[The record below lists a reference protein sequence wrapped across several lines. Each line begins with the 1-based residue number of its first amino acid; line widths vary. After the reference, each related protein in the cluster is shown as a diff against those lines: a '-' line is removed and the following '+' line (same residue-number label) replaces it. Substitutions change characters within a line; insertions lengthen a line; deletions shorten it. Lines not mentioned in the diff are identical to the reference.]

1 MQDRLAAMSVFAEV
15 VEAKSFSAAAARLGI
30 SKSLVSRQVSALE
43 RSLSVKL
50 LNRTTRKLSLTEAG
64 AIFHEHCVRIVQ
76 EARFAEQR
84 VTRVQSEL
92 AGLVRVTCVQ
102 AFALRHLMPALGE
115 FQDRFPAI
123 HVKLSCSNRTLDLGD
138 DGYDLGI
145 RITATPGQNLV
156 ARKLAVNRK
165 VLCAA
170 PAYLARRGTPRVIE
184 DLAGH
189 DGVLFPPMAPKRAW
203 SLRRAG
209 QRHVVAGAA
218 RGGPAPKAAA
228 PPAGLGPRAGGPWAG
243 WSPGGPGMPAGGRRG
258 GRFET
263 DDMDASHAAVI
274 AGLGI
279 GVLPI
284 YVAADDLRRG
294 RLAPLL
300 REVEILPDFGI
311 YLVYLPNRTLPR
323 RVRTLIDFLVQRF
336 EPAPPW
342 EAGW

>member
-15 VEAKSFSAAAARLGI
+15 VEAKSFSAAAVRLGI

-50 LNRTTRKLSLTEAG
+50 LNRTTRKLSLTEGG

-84 VTRVQSEL
+84 VTRAQSEL

-115 FQDRFPAI
+115 FQARCPEI
-123 HVKLSCSNRTLDLGD
+123 RVKLSCSNRTLDLGD
-138 DGYDLGI
+138 EGYDIGI

-156 ARKLAVNRK
+156 ARKLAANRK

-170 PAYLARRGTPRVIE
+170 PAYLARRGTPRVID

-189 DGVLFPPMAPKRAW
+189 DGVLFPPMAPRRAW
-203 SLRRAG
+203 SLRRDG
-209 QRHVVAGAA
+209 RLHVVPVSA
-218 RGGPAPKAAA
+218 
-228 PPAGLGPRAGGPWAG
+228 
-243 WSPGGPGMPAGGRRG
+243 
-258 GRFET
+258 RFET
-263 DDMDASHAAVI
+263 DDMDASHSAVV

-279 GVLPI
+279 GVLPS

-294 RLAPLL
+294 RLVPLL

-311 YLVYLPNRTLPR
+311 YLVYLPNRTLPK
-323 RVRTLIDFLVQRF
+323 RVRALIDFLMQRF

>member
-1 MQDRLAAMSVFAEV
+1 MSVFAEV

-50 LNRTTRKLSLTEAG
+50 LNRTTRKLSLTEGG

-203 SLRRAG
+203 SLRRDG
-209 QRHVVAGAA
+209 KLHVVPVAA
-218 RGGPAPKAAA
+218 
-228 PPAGLGPRAGGPWAG
+228 
-243 WSPGGPGMPAGGRRG
+243 
-258 GRFET
+258 RFET
-263 DDMDASHAAVI
+263 DDMDASHAAVV

>member
-50 LNRTTRKLSLTEAG
+50 LNRTTRKLSLTEGG

-203 SLRRAG
+203 SLRRDG
-209 QRHVVAGAA
+209 KLHVVPVAA
-218 RGGPAPKAAA
+218 
-228 PPAGLGPRAGGPWAG
+228 
-243 WSPGGPGMPAGGRRG
+243 
-258 GRFET
+258 RFET